1 MGQSISI
8 WTWCASTFCFYN
20 IVFMICLSSLF
31 IYKLVMLFNKVMEN
45 NDPESIHHDIV
56 DVIVK
61 TILLGLISI
70 AMTMTSCVFLII
82 RFSFMIQNYYID
94 IIGNTLISVDIYSN
108 FIFIT
113 MSFKYFNKYY
123 LMLFGC
129 LHSALKRHIA
139 AAKNID
145 IDSTKKQKKANTDS
159 VKQKSVT
166 TNSVTSTS
174 EHSET
179 QKSAFS
185 TTPKSNISKGPNDSP
200 IPTIIVTAPE
210 NITENV

>member
-56 DVIVK
+56 DVIIK
-61 TILLGLISI
+61 TTLLGLISI

-123 LMLFGC
+123 FMLFGC
-129 LHSALKRHIA
+129 LHSTLKRHIA
-139 AAKNID
+139 AAKNINID
-145 IDSTKKQKKANTDS
+145 SRVRVDSNCNADSTKTS
-159 VKQKSVT
+159 TT
-166 TNSVTSTS
+166 TNAVTSTS

-179 QKSAFS
+179 QKYS
-185 TTPKSNISKGPNDSP
+185 
-200 IPTIIVTAPE
+200 E
-210 NITENV
+210 NITESI